1 MLVKTTAESENEST
15 KKKIKIGVS
24 GMTCAACSATI
35 ERSLNKRE
43 GVNIAV
49 VSLATNEA
57 VVTFDP
63 TLINE
68 SELVDAI
75 ESVGYDVRLDKVE
88 LVVIGMTC
96 ASCAMSVENALKKV
110 DGVIS
115 ATVNLATR
123 KATVEFNPSLV
134 NVSILEKAIKDVGYD
149 VEKSIEEDAL
159 SQRRRIEREERLHYR
174 NRLIFGAIFTTPL
187 MVFMFIDMGI
197 DGFMQL
203 TAIKYTMLVLATLV
217 YLYVGWPFFKS
228 AFKAITHFTTNMDVL
243 VSLGSSAA
251 YIYSV
256 VSLIIGGPLYF
267 ESAAF
272 ILTALVVGKYLEAI
286 AKGRTSDSIANLLG
300 LQPKTARVI
309 REKVELDIP
318 ISDVIVGDIVIVR
331 PGEKIPV
338 DGTIIEGITAVDE
351 SMLTGESLLV
361 DKKKGDLV
369 IGATIN
375 KNGFIKF
382 RAEKVGSDTVLS
394 QIIKSVEDA
403 QGSKAPVQRLADRV
417 SAYFVPIVI
426 ILAIAT
432 LTIWL
437 ILGGVFGFTPI
448 REALISQN
456 WYTHAILNTVAVLVI
471 ACPCALGLATPT
483 GIMVG
488 SGKGAELG
496 ILFKNAESLE
506 KTLDIDTILFDK
518 TGTLTKGV
526 PEVTDIIPLNS
537 ELSEENMLYFS
548 GSAEKG
554 SEHSLGESIV
564 RAASM
569 RNISLD
575 DPDEF
580 NAIPGKGIIAIVKD
594 AKVILGNKSLI
605 ETQKIS
611 LVDNLDEKMSSLQK
625 DGKTVMIL
633 AKNNEI
639 LGLIAVA
646 DVIKESS
653 IEAVKILKSL
663 GKEVIMVTGDNK
675 RTADAIAKQAGIER
689 VYAEVL
695 PEDKAKLVREIQQE
709 NRKVGMVGDGINDA
723 PALAQAE
730 IGFAVASG
738 TDVSIETA
746 NVTLMRSDLTQVV
759 DAIELS
765 GATLKIIKQNLLWA
779 FLFNIIA
786 IPIAAIGLLVPM
798 IAAAAMAF
806 SSVFVVTN
814 SLRLKRFKPKIN
826 PNKS

>member
-1 MLVKTTAESENEST
+1 
-15 KKKIKIGVS
+15 
-24 GMTCAACSATI
+24 MTCAACSSAV
-35 ERSLNKRE
+35 ERALNKRS
-43 GVNIAV
+43 GVDNAV
-49 VSLATNEA
+49 VSLATKDA
-57 VVTFDP
+57 VITFDP
-63 TLINE
+63 TFVNE
-68 SELVDAI
+68 SDLVDAI
-75 ESVGYDVRLDKVE
+75 ESVGYGVRIEKVE

-96 ASCAMSVENALKKV
+96 ASCAMYIENALKKV

-115 ATVNLATR
+115 TAVNLATR
-123 KATVEFNPSLV
+123 KATVEFNPGLV
-134 NVSILEKAIKDVGYD
+134 NLPILEKAIRDIGYEI
-149 VEKSIEEDAL
+149 EKSIEEDAL
-159 SQRRRIEREERLHYR
+159 TQRRRIEREERIHYR
-174 NRLIFGAIFTTPL
+174 SRLIFGVIFTTPL

-203 TAIKYTMLVLATLV
+203 TTIKYTMLALSTLV
-217 YLYVGWPFFKS
+217 YFYVGWSFFKS
-228 AFKAITHFTTNMDVL
+228 AFKAVTHFSSNMDVL

-251 YIYSV
+251 YIYSI

-272 ILTALVVGKYLEAI
+272 ILTALVIGKYLEAI
-286 AKGRTSDSIANLLG
+286 AKGRTSDSIAKLLG

-309 REKVELDIP
+309 RDEIEMDIP
-318 ISDVIVGDIVIVR
+318 ISDVMVDDIVVVR

-351 SMLTGESLLV
+351 SMITGESLLV
-361 DKKKGDLV
+361 DKKVGDLV

-375 KNGFIKF
+375 KNGFIRFK
-382 RAEKVGSDTVLS
+382 AEKVGSDTVLS

-403 QGSKAPVQRLADRV
+403 QGSKAPVQRLADKV
-417 SAYFVPIVI
+417 SAYFVPTVIVI
-426 ILAIAT
+426 ALTT

-437 ILGGVFGFTPI
+437 ILGGVFNYGPI
-448 REALISQN
+448 LNSISHE

-518 TGTLTKGV
+518 TGTLTKGI
-526 PEVTDIIPLNS
+526 PEVTDIIPINS
-537 ELSEENMLYFS
+537 DYSEENLLHLA

-554 SEHSLGESIV
+554 SEHSLGEAIV

-569 RNISLD
+569 KKISLD
-575 DPDEF
+575 EPKEF
-580 NAIPGKGIIAIVKD
+580 NAIPGKGIV
-594 AKVILGNKSLI
+594 AKVNNQEIILGNSSLMKNKQLNVSDDI
-605 ETQKIS
+605 T
-611 LVDNLDEKMSSLQK
+611 EKMSALQNN
-625 DGKTVMIL
+625 GKTVMII
-633 AKNNEI
+633 ANSKEI
-639 LGLIAVA
+639 IGLIAVA

-653 IEAVKILKSL
+653 IEAVRILKEL
-663 GKEVIMVTGDNK
+663 GKEVIMVTGDNQ
-675 RTADAIAKQAGIER
+675 RTAEAIAKQAGIER
-689 VYAEVL
+689 VFAEVL
-695 PEDKAKLVREIQQE
+695 PEEKANIVKEIQKE

-738 TDVSIETA
+738 TDVSIETSS
-746 NVTLMRSDLTQVV
+746 VTLMRSDLTQVV

-765 GATLKIIKQNLLWA
+765 GETLKIIKQNLLWA
-779 FLFNIIA
+779 FLFNTIA
-786 IPIAAIGLLVPM
+786 IPVAAIGLLNPM

-814 SLRLKRFKPKIN
+814 SLRLKWFKPKIN
-826 PNKS
+826 PNSTS

>member
-1 MLVKTTAESENEST
+1 
-15 KKKIKIGVS
+15 
-24 GMTCAACSATI
+24 MTCAACSSAV
-35 ERSLNKRE
+35 ERALNKRS
-43 GVNIAV
+43 GVDNAV
-49 VSLATNEA
+49 VSLATMDA
-57 VVTFDP
+57 VVIFDP
-63 TLINE
+63 TLVNE
-68 SELVDAI
+68 SDLVNAI
-75 ESVGYDVRLDKVE
+75 ESVGYNVRIEKVE

-96 ASCAMSVENALKKV
+96 ASCAMNVENVLKKV

-115 ATVNLATR
+115 AAVNLATR
-123 KATVEFNPSLV
+123 KATVEFNPGLV
-134 NVSILEKAIKDVGYD
+134 NLPILEKAIRDIGYEI
-149 VEKSIEEDAL
+149 EKSIEEDAL
-159 SQRRRIEREERLHYR
+159 TQRRRIEREERIHYR
-174 NRLIFGAIFTTPL
+174 SRLIFGVIFTTPL

-203 TAIKYTMLVLATLV
+203 TTIKYTMLALSTLV
-217 YLYVGWPFFKS
+217 YFYVGWSFFKS
-228 AFKAITHFTTNMDVL
+228 AFKAVTHFSSNMDVL

-251 YIYSV
+251 YIYSI

-272 ILTALVVGKYLEAI
+272 ILTALVIGKYLEAI
-286 AKGRTSDSIANLLG
+286 AKGRTSDSIAKLLG

-309 REKVELDIP
+309 RDEIEMDIP
-318 ISDVIVGDIVIVR
+318 ISDVMVDDIVVVR

-351 SMLTGESLLV
+351 SMITGESLLV
-361 DKKKGDLV
+361 DKKVGDLV

-375 KNGFIKF
+375 KNGFIRFK
-382 RAEKVGSDTVLS
+382 AEKVGSDTVLS

-403 QGSKAPVQRLADRV
+403 QGSKAPVQRLADKV
-417 SAYFVPIVI
+417 SAYFVPTVIVI
-426 ILAIAT
+426 ALTT

-437 ILGGVFGFTPI
+437 ILGGVFNYGPI
-448 REALISQN
+448 LNSISHE

-518 TGTLTKGV
+518 TGTLTKGI
-526 PEVTDIIPLNS
+526 PEVTDIIPINS
-537 ELSEENMLYFS
+537 DYSEENLLHLA

-554 SEHSLGESIV
+554 SEHSLGEAIV

-569 RNISLD
+569 KKISLD
-575 DPDEF
+575 EPKEF
-580 NAIPGKGIIAIVKD
+580 NAIPGKGIV
-594 AKVILGNKSLI
+594 AKVNNQEIILGNSSLMKNKQLNVSDDI
-605 ETQKIS
+605 T
-611 LVDNLDEKMSSLQK
+611 EKMSALQNN
-625 DGKTVMIL
+625 GKTVMII
-633 AKNNEI
+633 ANSKEI
-639 LGLIAVA
+639 IGLIAVA

-653 IEAVKILKSL
+653 IEAVRILKEL
-663 GKEVIMVTGDNK
+663 GKEVIMVTGDNQ
-675 RTADAIAKQAGIER
+675 RTAEAIAKQAGIER
-689 VYAEVL
+689 VFAEVL
-695 PEDKAKLVREIQQE
+695 PEEKANIVKEIQKE

-738 TDVSIETA
+738 TDVSIETSS
-746 NVTLMRSDLTQVV
+746 VTLMRSDLTQVV

-765 GATLKIIKQNLLWA
+765 GETLKIIKQNLLWA
-779 FLFNIIA
+779 FLFNTIA
-786 IPIAAIGLLVPM
+786 IPVAAIGLLNPM

-814 SLRLKRFKPKIN
+814 SLRLKWFKPKIN
-826 PNKS
+826 PNSTS